1 MGLIKFFGKQAL
13 NSFKRAVGDMH
24 SALNEIDVDSFES
37 RFQSMREDFT
47 KEVEKF
53 ANKFKNFGGKYVV
66 EVPYDRDKQ
75 TLSYKIENG
84 TITITVE
91 TNEETENGSFK
102 SKSVTTTNVPED
114 VCVDNITQ
122 RYLKDEKKMLFI
134 LKKNKVEVVNEDDDF
149 EPISDEVKETEKEVC
164 HETISK
170 TEKDELVKKM
180 VHMHLNGCS
189 YRKISEE
196 CGVSDKTAK
205 RWIGKWLTEHDSEG
219 LL

>member
-1 MGLIKFFGKQAL
+1 MGLIKFLGKQAL
-13 NSFKRAVGDMH
+13 NSFRRAVDDMH

-84 TITITVE
+84 MITITVE

-122 RYLKDEKKMLFI
+122 KYLKDEKKMLFI
-134 LKKNKVEVVNEDDDF
+134 LKKNKVEVVNENDDF
-149 EPISDEVKETEKEVC
+149 EPISDEVKNTEKETCKETISETEKN
-164 HETISK
+164 
-170 TEKDELVKKM
+170 ELVKKM

-196 CGVSDKTAK
+196 CGVSDKTVK
-205 RWIGKWLTEHDSEG
+205 RWVGKWLTEHDTEG

>member
-13 NSFKRAVGDMH
+13 NSFKRAVDDMH

-37 RFQSMREDFT
+37 KFQSMREDFT

-53 ANKFKNFGGKYVV
+53 ANKFKNFGNKYVV

-75 TLSYKIENG
+75 TLSYRIENNM
-84 TITITVE
+84 ITITVE

-102 SKSVTTTNVPED
+102 SKSVTTTNVPDD

-134 LKKNKVEVVNEDDDF
+134 LKKNKVEIVNENDDF
-149 EPISDEVKETEKEVC
+149 EPISNETKETEKEEV
-164 HETISK
+164 SK
-170 TEKDELVKKM
+170 TEKDELIKKM

-196 CGVSDKTAK
+196 CGVSDKTVK
-205 RWIGKWLTEHDSEG
+205 RWVGKWLTEHDAEG
-219 LL
+219 VL